1 MQYPVSPGRIAGRSV
16 IMVALAGLLSA
27 CEPQTFER
35 AGGQELEWQSLR
47 GQWVL
52 VNYWAEWCK
61 PCLEEIP
68 ELNRVDQ
75 ASDITVLGVN
85 FDGISGE
92 ALAQLGNRMGIEFDL
107 LAQDPAGELGWQSP
121 DGLPATYVVTPE
133 GELQGVRLGPQTEE
147 GIRTLIRGSDS
158 KN

>member
-1 MQYPVSPGRIAGRSV
+1 MQYPVALRRPSFRTLLV
-16 IMVALAGLLSA
+16 VFLAGLLA
-27 CEPQTFER
+27 GCEPQSFNR
-35 AGGQELEWQSLR
+35 ADGQPLEWQSLR
-47 GQWVL
+47 GQWLL

-85 FDGISGE
+85 FDGVSGG
-92 ALAQLGNRMGIEFDL
+92 ALVQLGDRMGIEFDL

-133 GELQGVRLGPQTEE
+133 GELQEVRLGPQTEE
-147 GIRTLIRGSDS
+147 GIRALIRGSDS
-158 KN
+158 NN